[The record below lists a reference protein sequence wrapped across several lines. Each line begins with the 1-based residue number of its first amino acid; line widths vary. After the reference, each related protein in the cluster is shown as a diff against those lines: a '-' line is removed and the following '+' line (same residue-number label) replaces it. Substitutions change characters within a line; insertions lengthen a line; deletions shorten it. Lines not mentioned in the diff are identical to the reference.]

1 MSELFKTLLAFTKT
15 DIGAVNEKAATLLK
29 RGRFY
34 QKTFYIHSLPSI
46 HYLYKK
52 RLMEES
58 GIKIFQVDNGKT
70 EIQVVVQSD
79 TVWLSQRQL
88 ADLFEKDSDTI
99 GLHLRN
105 IYKSGELT
113 EGATTEKYSVVQKEG
128 ARDVTRNLKLYNL
141 DAIISVGYR
150 INSKR
155 GIQFRIWANQII
167 KDFLI
172 KGYALNEKRL
182 NAHNEQ
188 LMSLKDSVL
197 ILTKIVNQKKLSSDE
212 SEGLLKI
219 ITDYAYA
226 LDILDQYDYQ
236 RLKISDTSVKE
247 LFKIT
252 YEEAKNHIDK
262 LREIYGNGPLFGK
275 EKDESF
281 KSSLRT
287 IYQTFDGKDLYPSI
301 EEKAANLLYL
311 VTKNHSF
318 VDGNKRIAAYFFL
331 LFLEKNSL
339 LFTETG
345 GKRVPDSTL
354 VALTLMIAVSNPD
367 EKDTMT
373 KVIVNLINRSNS
385 IPTIT

>member
-1 MSELFKTLLAFTKT
+1 MDEL
-15 DIGAVNEKAATLLK
+15 
-29 RGRFY
+29 
-34 QKTFYIHSLPSI
+34 
-46 HYLYKK
+46 
-52 RLMEES
+52 
-58 GIKIFQVDNGKT
+58 GIKIFQADDGKT
-70 EIQVVVQSD
+70 EIQVVVQGE

-88 ADLFEKDSDTI
+88 ADLFGKDSDTI

-113 EGATTEKYSVVQKEG
+113 EEATTEKYSVVQKEG
-128 ARDVTRNLKLYNL
+128 TRNVNRNLKLYNL

-150 INSKR
+150 VNSKR
-155 GIQFRIWANQII
+155 GVQFRLWANQVI

-182 NAHNEQ
+182 KTQNEH
-188 LMSLKDSVL
+188 LTCLKQSVL
-197 ILTKIVNQKKLSSDE
+197 ILTKIVNQTKLSSDE

-236 RLKISDTSVKE
+236 RLKISDTTEKE

-262 LREIYGNGPLFGK
+262 LREIYSNGSLFGK

-281 KSSLRT
+281 QSSLRT

-311 VTKNHSF
+311 ITKNHSF

-331 LFLEKNSL
+331 LFLERNNL
-339 LFTETG
+339 LFTESG
-345 GKRVPDSTL
+345 DKRIPDSTL

-373 KVIVNLINRSNS
+373 KVIVNLINGRNS
-385 IPTIT
+385 Y

>member
-1 MSELFKTLLAFTKT
+1 
-15 DIGAVNEKAATLLK
+15 
-29 RGRFY
+29 
-34 QKTFYIHSLPSI
+34 
-46 HYLYKK
+46 
-52 RLMEES
+52 MEES
-58 GIKIFQVDNGKT
+58 GIKIFQADDGRT
-70 EIQVVVQSD
+70 EIQVVVQSE

-105 IYKSGELT
+105 IYKSGELN
-113 EGATTEKYSVVQKEG
+113 EEATTEKYSVVQKEG
-128 ARDVTRNLKLYNL
+128 ARNVTRNLKLYNL

-150 INSKR
+150 VNSKR
-155 GIQFRIWANQII
+155 GVQFRIWANQVI

-182 NAHNEQ
+182 TDQNDK
-188 LMSLKDSVL
+188 LRSLKESVL
-197 ILTKIVNQKKLSSDE
+197 ILTKIVNQKKLTSDE
-212 SEGLLKI
+212 NEGLLKI

-236 RLKISDTSVKE
+236 KLKISNTSDKE

-252 YEEAKNHIDK
+252 YDEARIHIGK
-262 LREIYGNGPLFGK
+262 LREIYGNKSLFGK

-281 KSSLRT
+281 QSSLLT
-287 IYQTFDGKDLYPSI
+287 IYQTFDGKDLYPSV

-318 VDGNKRIAAYFFL
+318 IDGNKRIAAYFFL
-331 LFLEKNSL
+331 LFLEKNNL

-345 GKRVPDSTL
+345 DKRVPDSTL
-354 VALTLMIAVSNPD
+354 VALTLMIAVSSPE

-373 KVIVNLINRSNS
+373 KVIVNLINGKN
-385 IPTIT
+385 TG